1 MTGAMRSRSARRVS
15 GVDRFLTVIRV
26 VMASLIIIGILAF
39 VAQQIDPNNP
49 FARWRNPGA
58 RGLTGDQFKGLLIS
72 GLSQGSMY
80 GLIALGYSMV
90 YGVLGFINFAHGE
103 VFMVGAMSGFITS
116 DKLHAAGWW
125 ESNFLLSLTVV
136 TLIAIVTS
144 TFTAVVTERI
154 AYRPLRNSPRLIPLI
169 TSIGVSFF
177 IQNAVMGLLGPATKS
192 YPKLPEWLTKQRSI
206 LTFEIAGTKIMVVS
220 VAAVSMAGLWY
231 LVERTKTGR
240 AMRAVAEDK
249 EIAALM
255 GINVNRIIVVTF
267 AIGGTMAGIGGIL
280 WGLLFRS
287 VHHMTGFLPGIKAF
301 TAAVVGGM
309 GNMGGAMAGGVALGS
324 AESVAPMVLMEPLGI
339 PGVSQ
344 LKDAVAFT
352 VLVLVLLFRP
362 AGLFGERLS
371 QEDRA

>member
-1 MTGAMRSRSARRVS
+1 MTGVTRNRPTKRVTS
-15 GVDRFLTVIRV
+15 VDRFLTVIRV

-39 VAQQIDPNNP
+39 IAQQIDPNNP

-301 TAAVVGGM
+301 TAAVVGGI